1 MRHTCLK
8 RSLIATLLLLNAG
21 GARAAW
27 NVTEQPAAQRIG
39 PGVTPP
45 RLIYKVEPEYTP
57 EARDANVQAT
67 VAFEIVVS
75 EKGKATNISVL
86 SPAGFGLDERA
97 EAAIR
102 QWVFLPGQKDGKPVP
117 ILATVEANFRFQNVP
132 FDRKAEDRR
141 TRFNVALARLSSGD
155 GKLAATAADTIGQ
168 LAKEKF
174 APAIYQMGL
183 LYGSGRIVPRDP
195 DRSAALLADAARRKY
210 GPAMYDLGMQ
220 LLTAAPASRN
230 PEQGLEM
237 LRGAAERGSRAAQFE
252 LGARH
257 EKGNGVRLDRT
268 RSMHYFR
275 LCAATGA
282 SVCQYRLAT
291 LLRAQPE
298 GDQRKTIEAI
308 AWLELAAGQGYTEA
322 KKLLAV
328 ELHKLTAEQIGQ
340 LDGLKKLLVH
350 K

>member
-1 MRHTCLK
+1 LK
-8 RSLIATLLLLNAG
+8 RFLMAALLLLDVG
-21 GARAAW
+21 GVRAAL
-27 NVTEQPAAQRIG
+27 NITEQPVVQRIG

-57 EARDANVQAT
+57 EAREANVQAT

-75 EKGKATNISVL
+75 EQGKATNISVL
-86 SPAGFGLDERA
+86 SPAGFGLEERA

-102 QWVFLPGQKDGKPVP
+102 QWVFEPGHKDGKPVP
-117 ILATVEANFRFQNVP
+117 ILATVDVNFRFHNAR

-141 TRFNVALARLSSGD
+141 KNFNVALARLSSED
-155 GKLAATAADTIGQ
+155 GKLAAVAAYTMEQ

-174 APAIYQMGL
+174 APAMYQMGL

-195 DRSAALLADAARRKY
+195 DRGAALLADAAKRKY
-210 GPAMYDLGMQ
+210 GPAMYDVGMR
-220 LLTAAPASRN
+220 LLTAAPASRDS
-230 PEQGLEM
+230 EQGLEM

-257 EKGNGVRLDRT
+257 EKGVAVRLDRT
-268 RSMHYFR
+268 KAARYFR

-291 LLRAQPE
+291 LLSTQPE
-298 GDQRKTIEAI
+298 GDQRKKIKAI
-308 AWLELAAGQGYTEA
+308 AWLELAAEQGYTEA
-322 KKLLAV
+322 NKLLTA
-328 ELHKLTAEQIGQ
+328 ERPKLTAEQTGSMN
-340 LDGLKKLLVH
+340 GLKKLLVH